1 MAPRGAPS
9 EKGSLGT
16 GGRDGVAFWD
26 GPWGALGSAPAG
38 RKRPN
43 PKPTWTFLKATLW
56 AGPNVAL
63 KGSRPGHLRSLLQP
77 RGGDGPEW
85 EAAFSPAGRGIWGG
99 IWGISVAV
107 AFFFELCPGPASSRA
122 ASRRLG
128 EQPHGPA
135 LACPALSRI
144 PNPSHMV
151 SISLGSAGACSAVS
165 ELTFPCLS
173 MRLLARAARP
183 SRAPGPPRAA
193 PSDTGP
199 PPRPRILAGA
209 LREICPWV
217 RGSFCWDAP
226 TGWPGVG
233 TDPKC
238 GSFTPKRSR
247 EGAGRGW
254 GVGAHPLASP
264 CRWPSLPTSPRSPN
278 CPAWL
283 L

>member
-1 MAPRGAPS
+1 MGWS
-9 EKGSLGT
+9 
-16 GGRDGVAFWD
+16 
-26 GPWGALGSAPAG
+26 LGSAGLGPAG

-85 EAAFSPAGRGIWGG
+85 EAAFFPGREGNLRGE

-107 AFFFELCPGPASSRA
+107 AFFFFFELCPGPASSRA

-199 PPRPRILAGA
+199 PPGPGSSPGFSRRSGDLPLGKGFLLLGCSYRLA
-209 LREICPWV
+209 
-217 RGSFCWDAP
+217 RGGNS
-226 TGWPGVG
+226 
-233 TDPKC
+233 PKMWL
-238 GSFTPKRSR
+238 FHPKVLCAVSR
-247 EGAGRGW
+247 EGFGLGAGQGW
-254 GVGAHPLASP
+254 GVGAHPFASP